1 MKDDITLLQQSFLS
15 IRWSILW
22 DPNYIQA
29 LAKITIEWASQYF
42 VLCLTLQNISV
53 FKSSVQVEVGY
64 LNNYKY
70 KYKIVHQQNKSITSL
85 HFLQI
90 FMYCASKIIAGIVV
104 DRKLVK
110 ESRKQI
116 YHSEMM

>member
-1 MKDDITLLQQSFLS
+1 MHNRPKK
-15 IRWSILW
+15 
-22 DPNYIQA
+22 PKNA
-29 LAKITIEWASQYF
+29 VNNF
-42 VLCLTLQNISV
+42 VNKKQLDKPQNISV

-64 LNNYKY
+64 LKNHKS